1 MPDPVQ
7 TQSQV
12 PAVGNAPQ
20 TGQIV
25 GSGTPSEQQAAPD
38 TSVPATAATPQQ
50 PVAPMTPAQ
59 AAPGTA
65 AGLTPQPPTA
75 GQTAK
80 PTAGQTTRHVLGE
93 IFQTLAGGQK
103 TVWEQTPNGP
113 VPTKVDLKPGE
124 MARGILAAAITGLAG
139 GYDPANRG
147 KGPAMASAFS
157 GGFKAN
163 QERVE
168 KQEGKQEQEA
178 QQEFKNQGLS
188 EERQLAAHRDALA
201 QQESIRAAQK
211 HNIDMQ
217 VTKAN
222 LERGERLDAEHIAD
236 RDAADST
243 KLIDAKNS
251 GGVPVKGAD
260 GTVLAFKSD
269 HDLMQYVQASDANAA
284 RVFGTS
290 QLMNTERLRD
300 PSTGMI
306 YVYQRPIDDHTPR
319 WMGVE
324 VDKDGKPVLDKEGK
338 MQIDKANPWYGPDGK
353 ARVPASKMTPADFNA
368 DLRSSQ
374 QIRGQQLVNQRNW
387 IEIQKGNEEYKQM
400 MKNDNAQQLA
410 EKHLAEAGDDLDNPI
425 LTADDK
431 NYMMNTTLHQSQ
443 GTSVLLK
450 SLEDEINKK
459 EEADP
464 KDKELPAL
472 RAQAS
477 TARQQLQQYQSQ
489 AQMLSKSGTQSIIDY
504 QRRIHGD
511 DIDAIKKDI
520 STLPPAQQ
528 KIVLDGVKKPALPES
543 PRLQKAIKD
552 ILDPMENNADR
563 AAAIANFPTN
573 TVQDKNLL
581 YKYYGITP
589 PANTASM
596 SPTNSQ
602 LEGIGANYSMVK
614 MADGSTQKVA
624 NNLVPDFVSKGA
636 TLIGQGTEAKSTT
649 EVEREK

>member
-7 TQSQV
+7 TQSQM

-25 GSGTPSEQQAAPD
+25 DSGTPSEQQAAPD
-38 TSVPATAATPQQ
+38 TSVPVTAATPQQ
-50 PVAPMTPAQ
+50 PVAPTTPAQ

-80 PTAGQTTRHVLGE
+80 HVLGD

-113 VPTKVDLKPGE
+113 MPTKVDLKPGE

-163 QERVE
+163 EQRVE

-178 QQEFKNQGLS
+178 QQEFKNLGIS

-217 VTKAN
+217 VTKTN

-251 GGVPVKGAD
+251 GGVPVKDAD

-284 RVFGTS
+284 RVFGTN
-290 QLMNTERLRD
+290 QMMNTERLRD

-319 WMGVE
+319 WMGVQT
-324 VDKDGKPVLDKEGK
+324 DKEGKPVLDKEGK

-353 ARVPASKMTPADFNA
+353 ARVPASKMTPAEFNA

-374 QIRGQQLVNQRNW
+374 QIRGEELRNKLTSV
-387 IEIQKGNEEYKQM
+387 EIAQHNEEYNQM
-400 MKNDNAQQLA
+400 VKNDNAQKLA

-425 LTADDK
+425 VTADDK
-431 NYMMNTTLHQSQ
+431 NYMMNTVLHQSQ
-443 GTSVLLK
+443 GASVLVK
-450 SLEDEINKK
+450 TLEDEINKK
-459 EEADP
+459 EAADP
-464 KDKELPAL
+464 KDPELPAL
-472 RAQAS
+472 RTQAD
-477 TARQQLQQYQSQ
+477 TAKQQLQQYQSQ
-489 AQMLSKSGTQSIIDY
+489 AQMLSKNGTQSIIDY

-528 KIVLDGVKKPALPES
+528 KIVLDGVKKPAIPSDPLVAQMIDAFGKAGSSKEQIVAS
-543 PRLQKAIKD
+543 IEKQLQAGRIN
-552 ILDPMENNADR
+552 LQQ
-563 AAAIANFPTN
+563 ANQVYN
-573 TVQDKNLL
+573 
-581 YKYYGITP
+581 YHGITP
-589 PANTASM
+589 PGSAAVPAGKVRMQGPGGPSD
-596 SPTNSQ
+596 
-602 LEGIGANYSMVK
+602 VK
-614 MADGSTQKVA
+614 DVDQK
-624 NNLVPDFVSKGA
+624 DVSAVQAGGYKVVGEQPA
-636 TLIGQGTEAKSTT
+636 AEPAGQYLK
-649 EVEREK
+649 